1 MPHPTLDIVAKTC
14 PIPSASYRETV
25 CVAAINRAGE
35 MRRLYPIPFRFIGGD
50 VKFQKW
56 EWIRGVVGSTSKDKR
71 PESRRIDIDQVEK
84 LGELI
89 STKNNW
95 QQRLAWV
102 EPRLSAS
109 FDALEQRRQDTGE
122 TLGFIRPTRLLGLDI
137 TPIKDAEWTEKE
149 WINLTK
155 EGLFDSEEVRTSPPL
170 RKIPFEFRY
179 RYECQTPA
187 DTTQHRHMITDWE
200 AGALY
205 WNCVKSHG
213 DAWQAPF
220 RARLETEFAAKDLI
234 FMMGTIHRFPDQW
247 LIISLIYPPKPKPTD
262 QITMTFD

>member
-1 MPHPTLDIVAKTC
+1 MLAHQEAEELLIVAKTC

-35 MRRLYPIPFRFIGGD
+35 LRRLYPIPFRFIGGD
-50 VKFQKW
+50 AQFKKW
-56 EWIRGVVGSTSKDKR
+56 EWIRGVVNSTSKDKR
-71 PESRRIDIDQVEK
+71 PESRRVDVDTVEK
-84 LGELI
+84 LGESL
-89 STKNNW
+89 STKNDW
-95 QQRLAWV
+95 RERRDWV

-109 FDALEQRRQDTGE
+109 FSALEQRLQDTGE

-155 EGLFDSEEVRTSPPL
+155 EGLFDSDEVRARPPL

-179 RYECQTPA
+179 RYECQTPEG
-187 DTTQHRHMITDWE
+187 TTQHRHMITDWE

-205 WNCVKSHG
+205 WNCIESYG
-213 DAWQAPF
+213 NDWQTPF

-247 LIISLIYPPKPKPTD
+247 LIISLIYPPKPKLTA
-262 QITMTFD
+262 